1 MRTAVLNRNASVQ
14 ACAHRQ
20 DSSPRFFFS
29 QEYSDN
35 FSKLRPIKFLFL
47 IQTLLVTRFALEKR
61 LHSCSRS
68 HLFSQGNTDAHAALC
83 NNYRNDI
90 SLVRPLEPESTRSE
104 RKKQK
109 QKKSAVTNNTTPT
122 LCANASRVGVYVCVR
137 CVCTGV
143 LREMVGG
150 ELRWGL
156 FAERAAAA
164 RFSINFKG
172 RRGPTKTEG
181 GVMAEVNILRSFLR
195 QICL

>member
-1 MRTAVLNRNASVQ
+1 MRTAVNRNASVQ

-20 DSSPRFFFS
+20 DSSPCFFFS

-47 IQTLLVTRFALEKR
+47 IQTWLVTRFALEKR

-83 NNYRNDI
+83 KNYRNDT
-90 SLVRPLEPESTRSE
+90 SLVQRLEPESTRSE
-104 RKKQK
+104 REEKKTKKKQK

-137 CVCTGV
+137 GVCTGV
-143 LREMVGG
+143 LREMVVGG
-150 ELRWGL
+150 
-156 FAERAAAA
+156 
-164 RFSINFKG
+164 
-172 RRGPTKTEG
+172 TEMG
-181 GVMAEVNILRSFLR
+181 AV
-195 QICL
+195 C